1 LDYSASLP
9 RELRVLDRMLRT
21 IGIIAPHEAFTK
33 ASDGIRVW
41 KIPGGDEAM
50 NGESKKHFEIVEETE
65 IIVFIVFRGGR
76 VGSAIK
82 NLAHELLGGL
92 VADIGSFVV
101 C

>member
-1 LDYSASLP
+1 
-9 RELRVLDRMLRT
+9 
-21 IGIIAPHEAFTK
+21 
-33 ASDGIRVW
+33 
-41 KIPGGDEAM
+41 M

>member
-1 LDYSASLP
+1 
-9 RELRVLDRMLRT
+9 
-21 IGIIAPHEAFTK
+21 
-33 ASDGIRVW
+33 
-41 KIPGGDEAM
+41 M

-82 NLAHELLGGL
+82 NLAHELPGGL